1 MGSEVTADGGGLDM
15 GESPS
20 AAPSAAPPALA
31 LVVDDEVGD
40 IGDSVDEA

>member
-1 MGSEVTADGGGLDM
+1 MGSEVTADGGGLDV
-15 GESPS
+15 GES
-20 AAPSAAPPALA
+20 PSAAPPALA